1 MQYGRQCPI
10 PTAGDE
16 KASAQA
22 DLGTTRWL
30 VVRKDFEHPEALI
43 KMANLFIEKCWVR
56 QEIILFIMHRQ

>member
-1 MQYGRQCPI
+1 MSACPI

-43 KMANLFIEKCWVR
+43 KIGKFVY
-56 QEIILFIMHRQ
+56 